1 MSLAP
6 SALAQLDSACELF
19 AKAARGFRATKVL
32 NIMLNLQRK
41 AHYCLDEYRK
51 GHGSPLTRVDPSD
64 PNSPAEDDELAV
76 LGGKTR
82 YVTKAEPSSP
92 RLMERSPTS
101 QNPVVPLPLPSTIQ
115 NDVDPNLVRY
125 LQSFQP
131 GHRSTHSQHS
141 QSSYSEM
148 QPAAGAAGYSDVDQ
162 LSPVS
167 MYGMATMQT
176 PTFAEPSSY
185 MQQSMQQNAQGSSQT
200 MVDIPGP
207 SSFPQ
212 YFPVY
217 DYSTSSTMSG
227 VGTNGFGHS
236 PLMENAHP
244 ASQQQR
250 KGSGSPEANLQ
261 TTWQDYVDSLA
272 MSI

>member
-1 MSLAP
+1 
-6 SALAQLDSACELF
+6 
-19 AKAARGFRATKVL
+19 
-32 NIMLNLQRK
+32 
-41 AHYCLDEYRK
+41 
-51 GHGSPLTRVDPSD
+51 
-64 PNSPAEDDELAV
+64 
-76 LGGKTR
+76 
-82 YVTKAEPSSP
+82 
-92 RLMERSPTS
+92 
-101 QNPVVPLPLPSTIQ
+101 
-115 NDVDPNLVRY
+115 
-125 LQSFQP
+125 
-131 GHRSTHSQHS
+131 
-141 QSSYSEM
+141 M